1 MKIFISILT
10 FVILI
15 FPNVATPKENNL
27 FRIAVKVND
36 QVITNYEITQRKQ
49 MMQAFGEKNITQNNI
64 INSLINE
71 RLYMQAGIELNI
83 SPSENDIKSGINN
96 FASRGKLTAV
106 ELLEYLKSRNISS
119 ETFKNFIKVGI
130 IWREVISIRFR
141 KLTFIS
147 KEEIDIA
154 SKDKTFTGSQ
164 TPETINYVILT
175 LPNITNKKSKI
186 NKVLT
191 IQNEVDNCLDMRA
204 ISKKYNESSFAT
216 VTVLTKEI
224 LPSIATELI
233 ELDVNET
240 KEIINSQGNISILMV
255 CSRISSIIKTDR
267 KTIRDMLINKKLTNL
282 SNNYLQELKDNAFI
296 IIK

>member
-15 FPNVATPKENNL
+15 LPNVANPKENNL

-64 INSLINE
+64 INLLINE

-186 NKVLT
+186 NKILT

-216 VTVLTKEI
+216 VTVSTQEI